1 MTIPDE
7 MHARIVGMS
16 EGGMNGASIAR
27 IIGESS
33 RIMQRII
40 KQFRE
45 HETYSANSSTGR
57 SKKLSKRDV
66 RQILL
71 FSKTHRRSLLQDI
84 TNDCPVDVST
94 RTICRV

>member
-7 MHARIVGMS
+7 MCARIVGMS
-16 EGGMNGASIAR
+16 EEGMNGASIAR

-33 RIMQRII
+33 RTVQRII

-45 HETYSANSSTGR
+45 HETYLANSSTR
-57 SKKLSKRDV
+57 RPKKLSERDV

-71 FSKTHRRSLLQDI
+71 FSKTH
-84 TNDCPVDVST
+84 C
-94 RTICRV
+94 